1 MVRAGVVSHP
11 REWVHSGFVEIQRHP
26 KRYGII
32 DLRELSTLCGFTE
45 VRQFQE
51 AHRRWVEQALEA
63 GRMLRDDRWSEA
75 IAVGSLAYV
84 ENVKSEL
91 GSKALHR
98 EVEQIGGA
106 YALRE
111 SSEAYNDDFDRE
123 TEPLRLENTVLWYVN
138 AEAAET

>member
-1 MVRAGVVSHP
+1 
-11 REWVHSGFVEIQRHP
+11 
-26 KRYGII
+26 
-32 DLRELSTLCGFTE
+32 
-45 VRQFQE
+45 
-51 AHRRWVEQALEA
+51 
-63 GRMLRDDRWSEA
+63 
-75 IAVGSLAYV
+75 LAYV

-111 SSEAYNDDFDRE
+111 SSEAYNDEFDRE